1 MDPVSAS
8 QLRSLHRDLL
18 GIQWLQGLA
27 NSGLRRSMCPEAAE
41 AYARAEHIH
50 NLDDAIQD
58 TYALE
63 QLYFPLPKGWWIWVP
78 MLYGFGFLW
87 ALRQDSFEGRLFTW
101 GWSMQVFGVFAAW
114 VLFTKAYREHRAK
127 AEKRRRRPLLRE
139 ERVQAMND
147 LEALRDQCI
156 TICAQGE
163 IPLVD

>member
-1 MDPVSAS
+1 M
-8 QLRSLHRDLL
+8 
-18 GIQWLQGLA
+18 
-27 NSGLRRSMCPEAAE
+27 SGGAAGHMH
-41 AYARAEHIH
+41 APAFL
-50 NLDDAIQD
+50 LDDAIQD

-114 VLFTKAYREHRAK
+114 LLFTKATGNTAP
-127 AEKRRRRPLLRE
+127 RPRSVVVARCCE
-139 ERVQAMND
+139 QNEVQAMND

-156 TICAQGE
+156 TICVQGE